1 MRNLASISNIAFL
14 VWLTVQVMSNGIPER
29 GSDQLLVALAFLV
42 PVLNMV
48 ALFYGGES
56 FIATW
61 LKRKT
66 LEEKSKIK
74 EIERKQ
80 ERE

>member
-1 MRNLASISNIAFL
+1 MRILAALLNLALL
-14 VWLTVQVMSNGIPER
+14 VWLTVQVVDTGIPER
-29 GSDQLLVALAFLV
+29 GSDQLLVALVFLV
-42 PVLNMV
+42 PVVNTV

-66 LEEKSKIK
+66 LEEKSKIRKIEK
-74 EIERKQ
+74 EQ
-80 ERE
+80 E